1 MRNTTAAP
9 RHTLSAETISLQRY
23 IKAKVPP
30 HTQNRDTGLI
40 TSCSCSIC
48 MCESRGCPRNDVQQR
63 DVHLCLMTLVH
74 LLTEH
79 RLLK

>member
-30 HTQNRDTGLI
+30 HTQNRDTSLI

-48 MCESRGCPRNDVQQR
+48 MRESRGCPRNDVQQR